1 MEALAGLAEEGE
13 IMEADEEEEEEVVVV
28 VAEAGMVAE
37 TEDIGAEAVAAAA
50 DIGEEAVE
58 AAVDIGEEV
67 VEVEGAGEAGRPR
80 AL

>member
-13 IMEADEEEEEEVVVV
+13 IMEADEEEEEVVVV
-28 VAEAGMVAE
+28 VAEAGMAAE

>member
-13 IMEADEEEEEEVVVV
+13 IMEADEEEEVVV
-28 VAEAGMVAE
+28 VAEAGMAVA

>member
-13 IMEADEEEEEEVVVV
+13 IMEADEEEEVVVVV

-37 TEDIGAEAVAAAA
+37 TEDIGAEAVAAA
-50 DIGEEAVE
+50 
-58 AAVDIGEEV
+58 VDIGEEE